1 MDMDTVDF
9 IKLLYPDV
17 YETAKKLYTFEI
29 KVHQLLDDTY
39 GKDTFNSILKL
50 NEFNQEIDN
59 VRNKVNGTE
68 DTQLNRLAQKYNKYF
83 DEYSLATYD
92 LKMKIGV
99 KETITIMESLQKY
112 FKSKPLS

>member
-1 MDMDTVDF
+1 MDTDTVDF
-9 IKLLYPDV
+9 IEILYPEV
-17 YETAKKLYTFEI
+17 YQTSKKLYTFEM

-59 VRNKVNGTE
+59 VRNNKLK

-83 DEYSLATYD
+83 DEYSLATYE

-99 KETITIMESLQKY
+99 KETITIMETLEKY
-112 FKSKPLS
+112 FKSKQT